1 MLNKLLERG
10 GLVVIVPIITLFIS
24 AIFFGLYGAYLAI
37 EVGINFFTHPE
48 YRDVTTL
55 APKVFSEIDVFL
67 LAMVLYIFALG
78 LYELFVGKLNVPAW
92 LSIESVD
99 QLKAKL
105 ASVVILFVAIAYV
118 KVLVDWQN
126 PVDTLLFGAA
136 TGILIVALI
145 QYYKAKAEHGE

>member
-1 MLNKLLERG
+1 MLARLLRHG
-10 GLVVIVPIITLFIS
+10 GLVVVVPIVTLFVS

-37 EVGINFFTHPE
+37 DAGFKFLTTPE
-48 YRDVTTL
+48 YRVVTIV
-55 APKVFSEIDVFL
+55 APQFFSIIDVFL

-78 LYELFVGKLNVPAW
+78 LHELFVGKLDVPAW

-99 QLKAKL
+99 QLKVKL

-118 KVLVDWQN
+118 KLLVAWEN

-136 TGILIVALI
+136 TGILITVLI
-145 QYYKAKAEHGE
+145 QYYKAKEEHG